1 MVGLVVC
8 GDTQG
13 LGQRKAQGGPD
24 TQGKGQRGNYGGPD
38 TQGQVREGQC
48 Q

>member
-1 MVGLVVC
+1 MVVDG

-13 LGQRKAQGGPD
+13 HGRRKAQKGPD
-24 TQGKGQRGNYGGPD
+24 TQGQKGNHGGPD